1 MAVTRIGGEGS
12 ENESFFFFFFF
23 RESRDFLLSI
33 FFFVFLFSPTVWGL
47 DFFLILRNVD
57 HVCKKLLVAFEYSS
71 LSFLIGNYVC
81 NSMASGCLAVSTC
94 FRDCSYK

>member
-33 FFFVFLFSPTVWGL
+33 FFFIFVFSPTVWGL
-47 DFFLILRNVD
+47 DFFLISRNVD

-71 LSFLIGNYVC
+71 PLFLICNYVC

>member
-1 MAVTRIGGEGS
+1 MKA
-12 ENESFFFFFFF
+12 FFFFFF

-33 FFFVFLFSPTVWGL
+33 FFFIFVFSPTVWGL
-47 DFFLILRNVD
+47 DFFLISRNVD

-71 LSFLIGNYVC
+71 LSFLICNYVC

>member
-1 MAVTRIGGEGS
+1 MKA
-12 ENESFFFFFFF
+12 FFFFFF

-33 FFFVFLFSPTVWGL
+33 FFFIFLFSPTVWGL
-47 DFFLILRNVD
+47 DFFLISRNID

-71 LSFLIGNYVC
+71 PLFLICNYVC

>member
-1 MAVTRIGGEGS
+1 MKA
-12 ENESFFFFFFF
+12 FFFFFF

-33 FFFVFLFSPTVWGL
+33 FFFIFLFSPTVWGL
-47 DFFLILRNVD
+47 DFFLISRNID

-71 LSFLIGNYVC
+71 LSFLICNYVC

>member
-1 MAVTRIGGEGS
+1 MKA
-12 ENESFFFFFFF
+12 FFFFFF

-47 DFFLILRNVD
+47 DFFLISRNVD

-71 LSFLIGNYVC
+71 PLFLICNYVC

>member
-1 MAVTRIGGEGS
+1 MKA
-12 ENESFFFFFFF
+12 FFFFFF

-33 FFFVFLFSPTVWGL
+33 FFFIFVFSPTVWGL

-71 LSFLIGNYVC
+71 PLFLICNYVC

>member
-1 MAVTRIGGEGS
+1 MARGVKMKA
-12 ENESFFFFFFF
+12 FFFFFF

-33 FFFVFLFSPTVWGL
+33 FFFIFVFSPTVWGL

-71 LSFLIGNYVC
+71 PLFLICNYVC
-81 NSMASGCLAVSTC
+81 NSMASSCLAVSTC

>member
-1 MAVTRIGGEGS
+1 MAVTRIGGGEGS
-12 ENESFFFFFFF
+12 ENESFFFFFF
-23 RESRDFLLSI
+23 LGGGGT
-33 FFFVFLFSPTVWGL
+33 FFFFFFFFSPTVWGL
-47 DFFLILRNVD
+47 DFFLISRNVD

-71 LSFLIGNYVC
+71 FLICNYVC

>member
-1 MAVTRIGGEGS
+1 MKA
-12 ENESFFFFFFF
+12 FFFF

-33 FFFVFLFSPTVWGL
+33 FFFIFLFSPTVWGL
-47 DFFLILRNVD
+47 DFFLISRNID

-71 LSFLIGNYVC
+71 PLFLICNYVC

-94 FRDCSYK
+94 FRDCS

>member
-1 MAVTRIGGEGS
+1 MARGVKMKA
-12 ENESFFFFFFF
+12 FFFF

-33 FFFVFLFSPTVWGL
+33 FFFIFLFSPTVWGL
-47 DFFLILRNVD
+47 DFFLISRNID

-71 LSFLIGNYVC
+71 PLFLICNYVC

>member
-1 MAVTRIGGEGS
+1 MKA
-12 ENESFFFFFFF
+12 FFFFFF

-47 DFFLILRNVD
+47 DFFLISRNVD

-71 LSFLIGNYVC
+71 LSFLICNYVC

>member
-1 MAVTRIGGEGS
+1 MKA
-12 ENESFFFFFFF
+12 FFFFFF

-33 FFFVFLFSPTVWGL
+33 FFFIFLFSPTVWGL
-47 DFFLILRNVD
+47 DFFLISRNVD

-71 LSFLIGNYVC
+71 PLFLICNYVC

>member
-12 ENESFFFFFFF
+12 ENESFFFFFFLE
-23 RESRDFLLSI
+23 RAET
-33 FFFVFLFSPTVWGL
+33 FFFIFLFLPRVWGL
-47 DFFLILRNVD
+47 DFFLISRNVD

-71 LSFLIGNYVC
+71 PLFLICNYVC

>member
-1 MAVTRIGGEGS
+1 MKA
-12 ENESFFFFFFF
+12 FFFF

-33 FFFVFLFSPTVWGL
+33 FFFIFLFSPTVWGL
-47 DFFLILRNVD
+47 DFFLISRNVD

-71 LSFLIGNYVC
+71 PLFLICNYVC

-94 FRDCSYK
+94 FRDCS

>member
-1 MAVTRIGGEGS
+1 MKA
-12 ENESFFFFFFF
+12 FFFFFF

-47 DFFLILRNVD
+47 DFFLISRNVD
-57 HVCKKLLVAFEYSS
+57 HVCKKLLVAFEYFSP
-71 LSFLIGNYVC
+71 LFLICNYVC